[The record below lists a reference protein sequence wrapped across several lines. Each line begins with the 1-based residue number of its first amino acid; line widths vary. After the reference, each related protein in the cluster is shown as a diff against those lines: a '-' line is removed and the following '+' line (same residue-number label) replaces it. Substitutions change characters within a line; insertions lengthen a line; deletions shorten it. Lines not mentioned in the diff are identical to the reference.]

1 MTVSI
6 RILVFFTFS
15 LFLNLF
21 PFHQELF
28 LLNRINY
35 LLKVVN
41 LLIISILSQVSFSS
55 LSVPAI
61 LSLGLWNNSYHCIA
75 SLCSS

>member
-6 RILVFFTFS
+6 RIFVFSTFS
-15 LFLNLF
+15 LFLSLF

-28 LLNRINY
+28 LLNRSKY

-41 LLIISILSQVSFSS
+41 LLTISILSQVSFSS
-55 LSVPAI
+55 LSVLAVV
-61 LSLGLWNNSYHCIA
+61 SLCLWNNSYHCIA
-75 SLCSS
+75 SICSP